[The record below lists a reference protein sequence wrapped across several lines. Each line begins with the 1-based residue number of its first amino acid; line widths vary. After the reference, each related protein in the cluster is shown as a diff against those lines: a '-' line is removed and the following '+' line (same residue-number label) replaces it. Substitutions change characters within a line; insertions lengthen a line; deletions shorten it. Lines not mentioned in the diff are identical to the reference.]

1 MTMTLTDL
9 LAIFVIFVG
18 VTSVLAVII
27 GYMFHNLNQRINDTN
42 QRIEDS
48 KRETNQRIE
57 DSKRETNQRIEDSK
71 RETNRR
77 FDDFKEESNKRFDDF
92 KESMKE
98 ILRSELGQIRDQ
110 VNNHIPT
117 QIREQNKKIE
127 ALEKKVVK
135 LDQKID
141 GLKKT

>member
-9 LAIFVIFVG
+9 LAIFAIFVG
-18 VTSVLAVII
+18 VISVLAVII

-48 KRETNQRIE
+48 KRETN
-57 DSKRETNQRIEDSK
+57 
-71 RETNRR
+71 RR

-92 KESMKE
+92 KESIKE